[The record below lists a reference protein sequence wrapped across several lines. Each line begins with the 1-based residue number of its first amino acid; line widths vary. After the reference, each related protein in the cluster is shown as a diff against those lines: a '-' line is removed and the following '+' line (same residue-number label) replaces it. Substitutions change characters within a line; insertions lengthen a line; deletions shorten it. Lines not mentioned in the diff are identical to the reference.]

1 MRISTAYMF
10 DQNLTAMLNQ
20 QAALG
25 QTQLQVSTGKKLL
38 TPSDDPVAAIAALNL
53 QREYNLTEQYLA
65 NSVKAKNKLEVEE
78 GALMSVTDTLQRI
91 HELAVQ
97 GLNDTNTKADRAAI
111 AQEITQ
117 LNGQLLALS
126 NTRDAGGDYLFSGFS
141 TDTQPYTSIGASYAG
156 DSGQRNL
163 QVGAGVLVETND
175 PGNQIFEADHLQT
188 NLDSS
193 GAADSTL
200 TITRRGINSAIP
212 AGTTLNVDFNS
223 GTNSLTVTLGALT
236 QTITPYAAGEEV
248 SLTELDSN
256 FPDLTLKL
264 EGGLTANDNH
274 QLTTVTTNQTLFKTI
289 NDFAQA
295 LTSDTVSANDSPN
308 DGDFLTNISTVMATV
323 IDTQAKVGAR
333 INIIDQQRD
342 VNDGLSLNMQKTLSE
357 IQDLDYAEAISRLTL
372 QMTGLQAAQQSF
384 SRVQGLSLFN
394 YL

>member
-20 QAALG
+20 QTALG
-25 QTQLQVSTGKKLL
+25 QTQLQVSTGKKILN
-38 TPSDDPVAAIAALNL
+38 PSDDPISAIAALNL
-53 QREYNLTEQYLA
+53 QRELNLTEQYLT
-65 NSVKAKNKLEVEE
+65 NSVKAENKLEVEE
-78 GALMSVTDTLQRI
+78 GALMGATDILHRI

-97 GLNDTNTKADRAAI
+97 GLNDTNTKSDRTAI

-126 NTRDAGGDYLFSGFS
+126 NTRDAGGDYLFSGFK

-175 PGNQIFEADHLQT
+175 PGNQIFEADHVQT

-193 GAADSTL
+193 AATDSTL

-212 AGTTLNVDFNS
+212 AGSTLDVDFNS
-223 GTNSLTVTLGALT
+223 ATNSLTVTLGAVT
-236 QTITPYAAGEEV
+236 QTITPYTAGEEIT
-248 SLTELDSN
+248 LTDLDPS

-264 EGGLTANDNH
+264 DGGLTANDSH
-274 QLTTVTTNQTLFKTI
+274 QLATVTTNQTLFKTI
-289 NDFAQA
+289 NDFALG
-295 LTSDTVSANDSPN
+295 LTSNNVSANDSPN
-308 DGDFLTNISTVMATV
+308 NGDFLANISTAMETV

-333 INIIDQQRD
+333 LNIIEQQRD